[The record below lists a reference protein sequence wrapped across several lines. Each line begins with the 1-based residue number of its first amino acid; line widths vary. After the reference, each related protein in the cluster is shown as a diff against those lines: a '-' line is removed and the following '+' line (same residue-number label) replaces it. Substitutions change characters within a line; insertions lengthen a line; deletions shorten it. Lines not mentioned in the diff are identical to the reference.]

1 MSQLDPRPRRPYRKP
16 TLTAYGPVEEITQ
29 GNNGQGA
36 EALTGGSRLVSSR
49 DVKEVVAPAD
59 PSDMLRRLA
68 ALPISV
74 WTYLEA
80 GEPTRHIGPM
90 AQDFSAAFGVGR
102 SDRYIN
108 SIDAIG
114 VTMAAVQALEARL
127 RESDDRINELAA
139 EVEKLNA
146 RRVEDDA

>member
-29 GNNGQGA
+29 GNNGQGT
-36 EALTGGSRLVSSR
+36 EAFGGSTFSSSR
-49 DVKEVVAPAD
+49 DVKEVMAAAD
-59 PSDMLRRLA
+59 PGDVLRRLA

-74 WTYLEA
+74 WTYIEA